1 MLPHWNGEGIASMK
15 YGNIAIPAI
24 IEKMI
29 EFGSVKK
36 NLQAKIFGGGAVF
49 GNPNS
54 AMNIGESNINIAQS
68 VLAQEQIRII
78 CEDVGGT
85 RGRKIVYDLF
95 MGTVLVRKL
104 DKQIDDIKI

>member
-1 MLPHWNGEGIASMK
+1 MLPFWNGKRIASMK
-15 YGNIAIPAI
+15 YGSIAIPTI

-29 EFGSVKK
+29 ELGSVKK
-36 NLQAKIFGGGAVF
+36 NLQAKIFGGCAVL
-49 GNPNS
+49 GRPNS
-54 AMNIGESNINIAQS
+54 AMNIGEGNIIIAKS
-68 VLAQEQIRII
+68 ILIKEQIPII

-104 DKQIDDIKI
+104 NNQIDDIKS